1 MFKIENQKHYCV
13 LIDSEK
19 RDYILIKSAQEDI
32 LLISRNIYR
41 RAISRDDIKLIR
53 SPEVLYIK
61 GVTLVLTEKEWKKVQ
76 KKTAKYNFNELYL
89 WEKRDRF
96 KKKLPLKKKQQKQ
109 L

>member
-19 RDYILIKSAQEDI
+19 RDYILVESAQEEI
-32 LLISRNIYR
+32 LVISRNIYR
-41 RAISRDDIKLIR
+41 RAISRKDFELIR
-53 SPEVLYIK
+53 SPELLYIED
-61 GVTLVLTEKEWKKVQ
+61 VSLVLTEKEWEKVQ

-96 KKKLPLKKKQQKQ
+96 KKKLPLKKKQQKY